1 MVDKLGG
8 EKISENK
15 IIAEIIKKS
24 TQDKKYFVIYNG
36 PMKGVYDA
44 WKKAAPFT
52 HQSKIIHKGGFLTL
66 EEAKESFREYV
77 HPEQTLR
84 RADKAPIQAQRT
96 GIMRNIPT
104 RAEIKEKKRVYRSNL
119 RETLNIILNLTEE
132 KRAILGY
139 YPIAKEQLT
148 KLVIFPDASPS
159 DTYQFF
165 QYGLIDTILIF
176 NDLKIISEF
185 PAGFV
190 DAVKRFKNM
199 IDNVNPRDVSLK
211 FTNSQP
217 IFNEEEECLVPAYQV
232 IFMSVFSGNFQSIDQ
247 IQDLTIY
254 SHERR
259 LASTHYK
266 KMEHFHRRKPPSVRA
281 GKGGNTNNQK
291 EEKNI
296 GGCFLSH
303 RRRRKICHG
312 CLLCHYHDRRSD
324 SHSRN
329 LTLARVFERT
339 QKITK
344 ESHTRINYKSRN
356 TLLVSS
362 KRNKI
367 EEREMRLLVEFE
379 SAFYNLSRLLE
390 KLPEGIRRN
399 LCYLIKDKEDHRC
412 QLCASKISEESNN
425 KMRSTHM
432 IKEEDSAS
440 ETSLNIIA

>member
-1 MVDKLGG
+1 
-8 EKISENK
+8 
-15 IIAEIIKKS
+15 
-24 TQDKKYFVIYNG
+24 
-36 PMKGVYDA
+36 MKGVYDA

-52 HQSKIIHKGGFLTL
+52 HQSKIVHKGGFLTL
-66 EEAKESFREYV
+66 EEVKESFREYETL
-77 HPEQTLR
+77 HPEQTLK

-104 RAEIKEKKRVYRSNL
+104 RAEIKKRVCRSNL
-119 RETLNIILNLTEE
+119 RETLNIVLNWTEE
-132 KRAILGY
+132 KRTSLGY
-139 YPIAKEQLT
+139 YPIAKEQPT
-148 KLVIFPDASPS
+148 KLVIFPKASPS

-199 IDNVNPRDVSLK
+199 IDNVNPRDISLK

-217 IFNEEEECLVPAYQV
+217 IFSEEEECLVPAHQV
-232 IFMSVFSGNFQSIDQ
+232 IFMSVFPGNFQPIDQ

-254 SHERR
+254 SHEGR
-259 LASTHYK
+259 LAS
-266 KMEHFHRRKPPSVRA
+266 
-281 GKGGNTNNQK
+281 
-291 EEKNI
+291 
-296 GGCFLSH
+296 
-303 RRRRKICHG
+303 
-312 CLLCHYHDRRSD
+312 
-324 SHSRN
+324 
-329 LTLARVFERT
+329 TLARVFERT
-339 QKITK
+339 QKITR

-362 KRNKI
+362 KRNEI

-390 KLPEGIRRN
+390 KLPKGIKMN
-399 LCYLIKDKEDHRC
+399 LYYLIKDREDHKC
-412 QLCASKISEESNN
+412 QLCASEISEESNN
-425 KMRSTHM
+425 KMESTHMIKEEDSASTHM

-440 ETSLNIIA
+440 EASLNIIA